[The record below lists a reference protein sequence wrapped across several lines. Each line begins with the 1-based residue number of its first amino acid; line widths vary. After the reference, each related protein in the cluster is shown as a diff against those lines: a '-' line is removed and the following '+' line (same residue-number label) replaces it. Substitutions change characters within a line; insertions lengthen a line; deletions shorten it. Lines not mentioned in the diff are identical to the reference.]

1 MLVGICGLDTVGLDT
16 GGFGYLWCS
25 LLTVNGLSSRLIL
38 LRGGESPSKHPGLVS
53 FFVCHQG
60 AKISSKKWL

>member
-16 GGFGYLWCS
+16 GGFGYLWGS

-38 LRGGESPSKHPGLVS
+38 LRGGRVRVITLDLYLFLSAIKELN
-53 FFVCHQG
+53 
-60 AKISSKKWL
+60 